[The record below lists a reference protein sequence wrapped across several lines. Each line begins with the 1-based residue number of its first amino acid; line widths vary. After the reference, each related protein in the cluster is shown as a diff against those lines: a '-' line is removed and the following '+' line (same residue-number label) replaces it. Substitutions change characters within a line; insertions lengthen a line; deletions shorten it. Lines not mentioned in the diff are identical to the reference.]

1 MQNIQADFDI
11 GFIMFTIHAIH
22 LCKKFKM
29 NRFVWGQLNMA
40 HMRHVILHLQSANVI
55 IHLEVIHMTTIE
67 MEKQFE
73 RYLESTEYDDAE
85 GMLLSMIR
93 KAYLAGWNA
102 AMLAQVRNEQPPV

>member
-1 MQNIQADFDI
+1 
-11 GFIMFTIHAIH
+11 
-22 LCKKFKM
+22 
-29 NRFVWGQLNMA
+29 
-40 HMRHVILHLQSANVI
+40 
-55 IHLEVIHMTTIE
+55 MTTIE

-102 AMLAQVRNEQPPV
+102 AMLAQVRNEQPPI

>member
-1 MQNIQADFDI
+1 
-11 GFIMFTIHAIH
+11 
-22 LCKKFKM
+22 
-29 NRFVWGQLNMA
+29 
-40 HMRHVILHLQSANVI
+40 
-55 IHLEVIHMTTIE
+55 MTTIE

-102 AMLAQVRNEQPPV
+102 AMLERICVEEPAE